1 MKAGKPFTRPL
12 TGTLLSISAPQVAEI
27 ISDSGFDWVL
37 IDMEH
42 SSISLENV
50 QNALQI
56 MGDKILK
63 IVRIPGNDEIW
74 IKRILDTGCDGI
86 LVPMVNTA
94 EEAFKAVQASKYPPE
109 GRRSVGLSRAHQY
122 GAGFKDY
129 VENANKELIIMIQI
143 EHTEGVKNIDEIL
156 KVKGIDSIFI
166 GPYDLSASMGL
177 TGQISHPKV
186 KSAVDL
192 IKDKCLNAG
201 LPYGIFGLTAE
212 SLLSDLKDGCTFMLC
227 GVDTAI
233 LLNSYKDILKVLKR
247 GSGFI

>member
-1 MKAGKPFTRPL
+1 MKAEKPFSKPL
-12 TGTLLSISAPQVAEI
+12 AGTLLSMSAPQVAEI

-63 IVRIPGNDEIW
+63 IVRVPGNDEIW

-94 EEAFKAVQASKYPPE
+94 AEAIKVVQSSKYPLE
-109 GRRSVGLSRAHQY
+109 GRRSVGLSRAHKY
-122 GAGFKDY
+122 GSGFEDY
-129 VENANKELIIMIQI
+129 VKNANRDLVIMIQI
-143 EHTEGVKNIDEIL
+143 EHKEGVKNIDEIL

-177 TGQISHPKV
+177 TGQLSHPDV
-186 KSAVDL
+186 KSAIDL
-192 IKDKCLNAG
+192 VKDKCRKAG
-201 LPYGIFGLTAE
+201 LPFGIFRMTPEAM
-212 SLLSDLKDGCTFMLC
+212 LSDLKDGCAFMLC
-227 GVDTAI
+227 GVDSSI
-233 LLNSYKDILKVLKR
+233 LLNSYNNMLKVLK
-247 GSGFI
+247 SGV